1 MELKFAKMNQPY
13 RDNREIIE
21 DYKVL
26 ISTVLDAYQTDPIQ
40 WNADDL
46 SDHTKE
52 SRVFAEL
59 REATGEVLQWIADRE
74 AVTKEEK
81 DLPPFQTVMQQCGLD
96 DTEQLIVIFLLMP
109 EISVS
114 SNKLYNMLLQKR
126 RETYITVGFLY
137 ELLQYVKEITAYELL
152 EYFQPDRLLA
162 KYCIET
168 GTDRELVNF
177 NTPVQLRTNFIQYAS
192 GQEVVSNERNH
203 VFYYISE
210 EKKIYA
216 FDDYVEY
223 FERMIRYGERNGAV
237 VILKGKTCSGRRS
250 CLCKLST
257 KLGRRLLY
265 IDYGRMCQA
274 GQKGYQHLRSLILTE
289 LRIQEPI
296 LYVSGIESTAEDK
309 KHRVADF
316 ISELLEYTKV
326 VFTSFEPRE
335 LVGMRTPYILFDL
348 GDENLVRRKKI
359 WDGMMSEYP
368 VEEQVSAVHMASKYN
383 LVAGDIRRV
392 FEMADFFRMM
402 EDEELIHKEYLEKA
416 IYETGSIDFQGL
428 ATRIPAVFDW
438 TDIELEDTA
447 VRTLKL
453 ICARISLQYQVGE
466 VAGLNKKL
474 AYGKGV
480 SILFYGA
487 PGTGKTMCAQVLA
500 KELGMELYRVDLSQ
514 MVSKYIGETEKNL
527 ARVFDEARKGNTILF
542 FDEADSLFSRRTD
555 VTDVKDKYSNT
566 EVSFLLQKMEEYSGI
581 TILATNLLQNFD
593 PAILR
598 RLTYSIR
605 FEQPNQQTRLELW
618 NKILPQTVRFSEDLD
633 IGYFAER
640 FELSGSNIKAI
651 LYNAAY
657 MAAVQMQADDR
668 QPEGMIEIQPVHL
681 VKAIQM
687 EYDKLGM
694 YLQRSD
700 LGVYGEC
707 LNG

>member
-1 MELKFAKMNQPY
+1 MELEFAKMNQPY
-13 RDNREIIE
+13 RNNREIIE

-26 ISTVLDAYQTDPIQ
+26 VSTVLDAYQTDPIS

-46 SDHTKE
+46 SDHTKA
-52 SRVFAEL
+52 SQVFAEL
-59 REATGEVLQWIADRE
+59 REATDEVMQWIADRE
-74 AVTKEEK
+74 AATKEEK
-81 DLPPFQTVMQQCGLD
+81 DMTPFQTVMKQCGLD

-114 SNKLYNMLLQKR
+114 CNRFYNMLLQKR
-126 RETYITVGFLY
+126 RENYITVGFLY

-152 EYFQPDRLLA
+152 EYFQPDRLLS
-162 KYCIET
+162 KYCIEA
-168 GTDRELVNF
+168 GGDKELVNF

-192 GQEVVSNERNH
+192 GQEALSNERNRA
-203 VFYYISE
+203 FYYISE
-210 EKKIYA
+210 EKEIYA
-216 FDDYVEY
+216 FDDYVER
-223 FERMIRYGERNGAV
+223 FERMIRYGEQNGAV
-237 VILKGKTCSGRRS
+237 VILKGKACSGRRS
-250 CLCKLST
+250 CLCKLGT
-257 KLGRRLLY
+257 KLHRRLLY
-265 IDYGRMCQA
+265 IDFDRMCRA
-274 GQKGYQHLRSLILTE
+274 GQKEYQHLRNLIVTE
-289 LRIQEPI
+289 IRIQEPI
-296 LYVSGIESTAEDK
+296 LYVSGRENVAEDK
-309 KHRVADF
+309 RYRIADF
-316 ISELLEYTKV
+316 ISEVLEYTKV

-335 LVGMRTPYILFDL
+335 LAGMRAPYILFDL
-348 GDENLVRRKKI
+348 GDEDLVRRKKI

-368 VEEQVSAVHMASKYN
+368 VEEQVSSVQMASKYN

-402 EDEELIHKEYLEKA
+402 ENAELIHKEYLEKA

-438 TDIELEDTA
+438 TDIELEDVA

-453 ICARISLQYQVGE
+453 ICARIGLQYQVGE

-527 ARVFDEARKGNTILF
+527 ARVFDEAKKGNTILF
-542 FDEADSLFSRRTD
+542 FDEADSLFSKRTD

-618 NKILPQTVRFSEDLD
+618 NKILPQTVRFSEALD
-633 IGYFAER
+633 IGYFAEK

-657 MAAVQMQADDR
+657 MAAVQMQADD
-668 QPEGMIEIQPVHL
+668 QQLDGTIVIQPVHL
-681 VKAIQM
+681 VRAIQM

-700 LGVYGEC
+700 LGVYGDC

>member
-1 MELKFAKMNQPY
+1 ME
-13 RDNREIIE
+13 R
-21 DYKVL
+21 
-26 ISTVLDAYQTDPIQ
+26 
-40 WNADDL
+40 
-46 SDHTKE
+46 
-52 SRVFAEL
+52 
-59 REATGEVLQWIADRE
+59 
-74 AVTKEEK
+74 
-81 DLPPFQTVMQQCGLD
+81 CGLD
-96 DTEQLIVIFLLMP
+96 KTEQLIVIFLLMP

-114 SNKLYNMLLQKR
+114 CNKFYNMILLKR
-126 RETYITVGFLY
+126 RENYITVGFLY

-162 KYCIET
+162 KYCIEA
-168 GTDRELVNF
+168 GADKELMNF

-192 GQEVVSNERNH
+192 GQEAMSNERNRA
-203 VFYYISE
+203 FYYISE
-210 EKKIYA
+210 EKEIYA
-216 FDDYVEY
+216 FDDYVER
-223 FERMIRYGERNGAV
+223 FERIIRYGERNGAV

-250 CLCKLST
+250 CLYKLGT
-257 KLGRRLLY
+257 RLGRRLLY
-265 IDYGRMCQA
+265 IDFDRMCQA
-274 GQKGYQHLRSLILTE
+274 GQKEYQHLRNLIFTE
-289 LRIQEPI
+289 IRLQEPI
-296 LYVSGIESTAEDK
+296 LYVSGRKTAENK
-309 KHRVADF
+309 KYRIADL
-316 ISELLEYTKV
+316 ISEMLEYAKV
-326 VFTSFEPRE
+326 VFTSFEPGE
-335 LVGMRTPYILFDL
+335 LAGMRAPYILFDL
-348 GDENLVRRKKI
+348 GEENLLRRKKI

-368 VEEQVSAVHMASKYN
+368 VEKQVSSVQMASKYN

-392 FEMADFFRMM
+392 FEMADFFRLM
-402 EDEELIHKEYLEKA
+402 EDAELIHKEYLEKA

-428 ATRIPAVFDW
+428 ATRIPAVFAW
-438 TDIELEDTA
+438 SDIELGDA
-447 VRTLKL
+447 ALRTLKL
-453 ICARISLQYQVGE
+453 ICARIDLQYQVGE
-466 VAGLNKKL
+466 IAGLNKKL

-527 ARVFDEARKGNTILF
+527 GRVFDEAKKGNTILF

-605 FEQPNQQTRLELW
+605 FEQPNEQTRLELW
-618 NKILPQTVRFSEDLD
+618 NKILPQTVQFSEALD
-633 IGYFAER
+633 IGYFAEK

-657 MAAVQMQADDR
+657 MAAVQMQADKHLDSII
-668 QPEGMIEIQPVHL
+668 MIQPVHL
-681 VKAIQM
+681 VKALQM

-700 LGVYGEC
+700 LGVYGDC

>member
-1 MELKFAKMNQPY
+1 MELKFSKMNQPY
-13 RDNREIIE
+13 RNNREMIE

-26 ISTVLDAYQTDPIQ
+26 ISTVLDAYQTDPIL

-46 SDHTKE
+46 SDHTKA

-59 REATGEVLQWIADRE
+59 REATDEILQWIAARE
-74 AVTKEEK
+74 AATKE
-81 DLPPFQTVMQQCGLD
+81 DMPPFQTVMERCGLD
-96 DTEQLIVIFLLMP
+96 KTEQLIVIFLLMP

-114 SNKLYNMLLQKR
+114 CNKFYNMILLKR
-126 RETYITVGFLY
+126 RENYITVGFLY

-162 KYCIET
+162 KYCIEA
-168 GTDRELVNF
+168 GADKELMNF

-192 GQEVVSNERNH
+192 GQEAMSNERNRA
-203 VFYYISE
+203 FYYISE
-210 EKKIYA
+210 EKEIYA
-216 FDDYVEY
+216 FDDYVER
-223 FERMIRYGERNGAV
+223 FERIIRYGERNGAV

-250 CLCKLST
+250 CLYKLGT
-257 KLGRRLLY
+257 RLGRRLLY
-265 IDYGRMCQA
+265 IDFDRMCQA
-274 GQKGYQHLRSLILTE
+274 GQKEYQHLRNLIFTE
-289 LRIQEPI
+289 IRLQEPI
-296 LYVSGIESTAEDK
+296 LYVSGRKTAENK
-309 KHRVADF
+309 KYRIADL
-316 ISELLEYTKV
+316 ISEMLEYAKV
-326 VFTSFEPRE
+326 VFTSFEPGE
-335 LVGMRTPYILFDL
+335 LAGMRAPYILFDL
-348 GDENLVRRKKI
+348 GEENLLRRKKI

-368 VEEQVSAVHMASKYN
+368 VEKQVSSVQMASKYN

-392 FEMADFFRMM
+392 FEMADFFRLM
-402 EDEELIHKEYLEKA
+402 EDAELIHKEYLEKA

-428 ATRIPAVFDW
+428 ATRIPAVFAW
-438 TDIELEDTA
+438 SDIELGDA
-447 VRTLKL
+447 ALRTLKL
-453 ICARISLQYQVGE
+453 ICARIDLQYQVGE
-466 VAGLNKKL
+466 IAGLNKKL

-527 ARVFDEARKGNTILF
+527 GRVFDEAKKGNTILF

-605 FEQPNQQTRLELW
+605 FEQPNEQTRLELW
-618 NKILPQTVRFSEDLD
+618 NKILPQTVQFSEALD
-633 IGYFAER
+633 IGYFAEK

-657 MAAVQMQADDR
+657 MAAVQMQADKHLDSII
-668 QPEGMIEIQPVHL
+668 MIQPVHL
-681 VKAIQM
+681 VKALQM

-700 LGVYGEC
+700 LGVYGDC

>member
-1 MELKFAKMNQPY
+1 MELKFSKMNQPY
-13 RDNREIIE
+13 RNNREMIE

-26 ISTVLDAYQTDPIQ
+26 ISTVLDAYQTDPIL

-46 SDHTKE
+46 SDHTKA

-59 REATGEVLQWIADRE
+59 REATDEILQWIAARE
-74 AVTKEEK
+74 AATKE
-81 DLPPFQTVMQQCGLD
+81 DMPPFQTVMERCGLD
-96 DTEQLIVIFLLMP
+96 KTEQLIVIFLLMP

-114 SNKLYNMLLQKR
+114 CNKFYNMILLKR
-126 RETYITVGFLY
+126 RENYITVGFLY

-162 KYCIET
+162 KYCIEA
-168 GTDRELVNF
+168 GADKELMNF

-192 GQEVVSNERNH
+192 GQEAMSNERNRA
-203 VFYYISE
+203 FYYISE
-210 EKKIYA
+210 EKEIYA
-216 FDDYVEY
+216 FDDYVER
-223 FERMIRYGERNGAV
+223 FERIIRYGERNGAV

-250 CLCKLST
+250 CLYKLGT
-257 KLGRRLLY
+257 RLGRRLLY
-265 IDYGRMCQA
+265 IDFDRMCQA
-274 GQKGYQHLRSLILTE
+274 GQKEYQHLRNLIFTE
-289 LRIQEPI
+289 IRLQEPI
-296 LYVSGIESTAEDK
+296 LYVSGRKTAENK
-309 KHRVADF
+309 KYRIADL
-316 ISELLEYTKV
+316 ISEMLEYAKV
-326 VFTSFEPRE
+326 VFTSFEPGE
-335 LVGMRTPYILFDL
+335 LAGMRAPYILFDL
-348 GDENLVRRKKI
+348 GEENLLRRKKI

-368 VEEQVSAVHMASKYN
+368 VEKQVSSVQMASKYN

-392 FEMADFFRMM
+392 FEMADFFRLM
-402 EDEELIHKEYLEKA
+402 EDAELIHKEYLEKA

-428 ATRIPAVFDW
+428 ATRIPAVFAW
-438 TDIELEDTA
+438 SDIELGDA
-447 VRTLKL
+447 ALRTLKL
-453 ICARISLQYQVGE
+453 ICARIDLQYQVGE
-466 VAGLNKKL
+466 IAGLNKKL

-527 ARVFDEARKGNTILF
+527 GRVFDEAKKGNTILF

-605 FEQPNQQTRLELW
+605 FEQPNEQTRLELW
-618 NKILPQTVRFSEDLD
+618 NKILPQTVQFSEALD
-633 IGYFAER
+633 IGYFAEK

-657 MAAVQMQADDR
+657 MAAVQMQADKQLDSII
-668 QPEGMIEIQPVHL
+668 MIQPVHL
-681 VKAIQM
+681 VKALQM

-700 LGVYGEC
+700 LGVYGDC

>member
-1 MELKFAKMNQPY
+1 MELEFSKMDQPY
-13 RDNREIIE
+13 RNNREIIE

-26 ISTVLDAYQTDPIQ
+26 VAAVLDAYQTDPIS
-40 WNADDL
+40 WNTDDL
-46 SDHTKE
+46 SDHTKA

-59 REATGEVLQWIADRE
+59 REATAEVLQWIADRE
-74 AVTKEEK
+74 AATKAEK
-81 DLPPFQTVMQQCGLD
+81 DMPPFQTVMKQCGLD
-96 DTEQLIVIFLLMP
+96 NTEQLIVIFLLMP

-114 SNKLYNMLLQKR
+114 CNRIYNIILQKR
-126 RETYITVGFLY
+126 RENYITVGFLY

-152 EYFQPDRLLA
+152 EYFQPDHLLA
-162 KYCIET
+162 RYCTEARM
-168 GTDRELVNF
+168 DRELVNF
-177 NTPVQLRTNFIQYAS
+177 NTPVQLRTNFIQYIS
-192 GQEVVSNERNH
+192 GQEKLLNERNCA
-203 VFYYISE
+203 FYYISE
-210 EKKIYA
+210 EKEIYA
-216 FDDYVEY
+216 FEDYVER
-223 FERMIRYGERNGAV
+223 FERIIHYGERNGAV
-237 VILKGKTCSGRRS
+237 VVLRGRTCSGRKS
-250 CLCKLST
+250 CLCKLGT
-257 KLGRRLLY
+257 RLGRRLLY
-265 IDYGRMCQA
+265 IDFDKMCQA
-274 GQKGYQHLRSLILTE
+274 GQKEYQHLRNLIFTE
-289 LRIQEPI
+289 IRIQEPI
-296 LYVSGIESTAEDK
+296 LYISGRESTAGDK
-309 KHRVADF
+309 KYRIADF
-316 ISELLEYTKV
+316 ISEILEYTKV
-326 VFTSFEPRE
+326 VFTSFEPKE
-335 LVGMRTPYILFDL
+335 LAGMCVPYILFDL
-348 GDENLVRRKKI
+348 GDEDLVRRKKI

-368 VEEQVSAVHMASKYN
+368 VEEQVSSVQMASKYN

-402 EDEELIHKEYLEKA
+402 EDAEFIHREHLEKA

-438 TDIELEDTA
+438 TDIELEDAA

-453 ICARISLQYQVGE
+453 ICARIDLQYQVGE
-466 VAGLNKKL
+466 LAGLNKKL

-527 ARVFDEARKGNTILF
+527 ARVFDEAKKGNTILF

-618 NKILPQTVRFSEDLD
+618 NKILPQTVQFSEALD
-633 IGYFAER
+633 IGYFAEK

-657 MAAVQMQADDR
+657 MAAVQMQTDNR
-668 QPEGMIEIQPVHL
+668 QLDSTIVIQPVHL

-694 YLQRSD
+694 YLQRGD
-700 LGVYGEC
+700 LGVYGDC